1 MRCRILRT
9 SKFEGDIERI
19 KGNSAFVS
27 IIDSSMKD
35 KFTAEASVLE
45 LEKSNLGHI
54 HERGKFNCEIA
65 RRNGDVIVRF
75 KPLKRRKLAP
85 KEVKRIRD
93 EIEMDLGDFE

>member
-1 MRCRILRT
+1 MVRSTTGLKST
-9 SKFEGDIERI
+9 
-19 KGNSAFVS
+19 
-27 IIDSSMKD
+27 IIDSSTKD

-54 HERGKFNCEIA
+54 HEGGKFNCKIA